1 MEAAETLFVPIA
13 VHNNTSGDAD
23 EAVLKR
29 YEEPAWSYQVVRF
42 VDGNGDNL
50 IPRVANDWTVSAVT
64 NAMVASLKAAKKEVP
79 QWLNLVASEELANTR
94 GVESAIFGM
103 S

>member
-1 MEAAETLFVPIA
+1 MEAAEALFVPIA
-13 VHNNTSGDAD
+13 IHNNTDGDAD

-29 YEEPAWSYQVVRF
+29 YEEPAWSYQVVRV
-42 VDGNGDNL
+42 VDGDGKNL
-50 IPRVANDWTVSAVT
+50 IPRVAKDWTVSAVT
-64 NAMVASLKAAKKEVP
+64 NAMVDGLKAAKKEVP
-79 QWLNLVASEELANTR
+79 QWLSLIAAEELAHKR